1 MEKEILKLYL
11 QKRDLMEDYERN
23 IILEAIKYICT
34 TIITGTD
41 KVDMALF
48 EKPLK
53 IEFGTLHET
62 GLKIEDN
69 EVLKAI
75 KLLEKKGKI
84 RDGKI
89 IV

>member
-53 IEFGTLHET
+53 TKSL
-62 GLKIEDN
+62 
-69 EVLKAI
+69 
-75 KLLEKKGKI
+75 
-84 RDGKI
+84 
-89 IV
+89 